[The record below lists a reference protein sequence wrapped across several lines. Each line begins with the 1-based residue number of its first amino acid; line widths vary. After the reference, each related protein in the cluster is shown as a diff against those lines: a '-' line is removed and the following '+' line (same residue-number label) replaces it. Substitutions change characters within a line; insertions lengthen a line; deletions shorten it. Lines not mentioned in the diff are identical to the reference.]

1 MMNKI
6 SKLKRQDQYLIHEG
20 QNVPQSDSQGG
31 DSQSVVLDASPVNL
45 EETLDS
51 ETPHHRQLNQN
62 LRGGAQQSPSLENHR
77 AG

>member
-20 QNVPQSDSQGG
+20 QNAPQSDSQGG
-31 DSQSVVLDASPVNL
+31 DSRSVVLDASPVNL

-51 ETPHHRQLNQN
+51 ETPT
-62 LRGGAQQSPSLENHR
+62 
-77 AG
+77 AGN